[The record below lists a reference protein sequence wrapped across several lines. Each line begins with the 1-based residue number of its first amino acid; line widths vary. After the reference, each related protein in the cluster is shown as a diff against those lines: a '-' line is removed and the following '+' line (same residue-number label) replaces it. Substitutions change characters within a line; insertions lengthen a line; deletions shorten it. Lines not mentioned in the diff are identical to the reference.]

1 MELVKALE
9 NRFGAHR
16 VKPIQNPL
24 HPDQALIILFLEL
37 DVPLTVVMT
46 ASLSDYKM
54 PVLDK
59 WIGREYN
66 EIYFCLPTYWDFE
79 DYTNPNSSWIY
90 SWIHKLE
97 RFVRDKNTWYG
108 PGHTIPTGNPEVP
121 ISDLMLQEYF
131 IFLDPILLQKE
142 LAPVSIQDKTIQFLS
157 IVPIFGDEL
166 DFKMGKGTQKFVRRF
181 IQRNYDEKLDDY
193 RKSVLDSRL
202 RFF

>member
-1 MELVKALE
+1 MELIKALE

-16 VKPIQNPL
+16 VKSIQNPL
-24 HPDQALIILFLEL
+24 HNEQELILLFLEL
-37 DVPLTVVMT
+37 DVPVTIVMT
-46 ASLSDYKM
+46 ATLSEYKM

-59 WIGREYN
+59 WAGREFN

-79 DYTNPNSSWIY
+79 NYTNPNSSWIY
-90 SWIHKLE
+90 SWLYKLE

-121 ISDLMLQEYF
+121 ISDLMKQEYF

-142 LAPVSIQDKTIQFLS
+142 LSPVILQGKTVQFLS
-157 IVPIFGDEL
+157 IIPIFGDEL
-166 DFKMGKGTQKFVRRF
+166 DFKMGKGTQKFARRF
-181 IQRNYDEKLDDY
+181 IQRNQDEKLDDY
-193 RKSVLDSRL
+193 RQSILNSRL

>member
-1 MELVKALE
+1 MELIQLLE
-9 NRFGAHR
+9 DRFGAHR
-16 VKPIQNPL
+16 VKSTPNPL
-24 HPDQALIILFLEL
+24 HNDQELIILFLEL
-37 DVPLTVVMT
+37 DVPVTVVMT
-46 ASLSDYKM
+46 ASLSNYKM

-59 WIGREYN
+59 WIGREFN

-79 DYTNPNSSWIY
+79 DYTNPNASWIY
-90 SWIHKLE
+90 DWIYKLE
-97 RFVRDKNTWYG
+97 RFVRDKNTWFG

-121 ISDLMLQEYF
+121 ISDLMKQEYF

-142 LAPVSIQDKTIQFLS
+142 LSPVSIEGKTIQFLS

-193 RKSVLDSRL
+193 RHSVLNSRL

>member
-1 MELVKALE
+1 MELLKAFE

-16 VKPIQNPL
+16 VKSIQNPL
-24 HPDQALIILFLEL
+24 HKEQELIILFLEL
-37 DVPLTVVMT
+37 DVPVTVIMT
-46 ASLSDYKM
+46 ASLSEYKM

-59 WIGREYN
+59 WVGREFN
-66 EIYFCLPTYWDFE
+66 EIYFCLPAYWDFE
-79 DYTNPNSSWIY
+79 NYSNPNASWVY
-90 SWIHKLE
+90 TWLYKLE
-97 RFVRDKNTWYG
+97 RFVRDKNTWFG

-121 ISDLMLQEYF
+121 ISDLMKQEYF

-142 LAPVSIQDKTIQFLS
+142 LAPVSIQGKTIQFLS

-181 IQRNYDEKLDDY
+181 IQRNQDEKLDDY
-193 RKSVLDSRL
+193 RSSVLNSRL

>member
-1 MELVKALE
+1 MELIKAFE

-16 VKPIQNPL
+16 VKAIRNPL
-24 HPDQALIILFLEL
+24 HNDQELILLFLEL
-37 DVPLTVVMT
+37 DVPVTILMT
-46 ASLSDYKM
+46 ARLSEYQM

-59 WIGREYN
+59 WVGREFN
-66 EIYFCLPTYWDFE
+66 EIYFCLPAYWNFE
-79 DYTNPNSSWIY
+79 DYENPNFSWIY
-90 SWIHKLE
+90 TWIYKLE
-97 RFVRDKNTWYG
+97 RFVRDKNTWFG

-121 ISDLMLQEYF
+121 ISSLMKQEYF

-142 LAPVSIQDKTIQFLS
+142 LSPVSVSGKNIHFLS

-181 IQRNYDEKLDDY
+181 IQRNLDEKLDDY
-193 RKSVLDSRL
+193 RSSVLNSRL